1 MAARPWPSLLL
12 VGPTGS
18 GKTPLGEEIG
28 RRGLRGRRCV
38 HFDFGATLRS
48 VAANPRPWD
57 VLTPAELASIRAS
70 LTTGALFEDRDMPL
84 IVKIVER
91 FAETRG
97 LTPGSLL
104 VLNGLPRHR
113 KQAESLAGLVGVER
127 VIQLEAPAAVV
138 RERMRLD
145 TGGDRADRA
154 DDTLE
159 AVERRLADFEDR
171 TLALVDH
178 YRGLGVP
185 VLVIPVTAAMT
196 AGEMFEVVARN
207 MGNG

>member
-18 GKTPLGEEIG
+18 GKTPLGEEIR